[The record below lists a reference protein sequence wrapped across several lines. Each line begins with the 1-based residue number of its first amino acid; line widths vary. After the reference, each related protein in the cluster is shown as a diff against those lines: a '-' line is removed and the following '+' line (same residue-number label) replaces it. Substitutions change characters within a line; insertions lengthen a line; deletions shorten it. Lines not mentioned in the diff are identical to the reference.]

1 MTFLQ
6 ETQEGLCTQCA
17 KLLLSCPSLCDPMD
31 YSPPGSAVHGILQAR
46 ILQHVVIALLQGIL
60 LTEVWNLGL
69 QQCRQILYHVS
80 HQGSP
85 RKFKEPNKRSMILG
99 VTAGDIQGLSWHLAV
114 MPWGQPLCQAPEV
127 SVGLPRRGGVSF
139 QPPLAAA

>member
-1 MTFLQ
+1 
-6 ETQEGLCTQCA
+6 
-17 KLLLSCPSLCDPMD
+17 MD

-99 VTAGDIQGLSWHLAV
+99 VTAGDIQGLS
-114 MPWGQPLCQAPEV
+114 
-127 SVGLPRRGGVSF
+127 
-139 QPPLAAA
+139 